1 MNTFK
6 PYGLPRRAALW
17 GAVAL
22 ALLLTSCSSRESTA
36 APTTTTGAAVATTTA
51 SKTPEFPVDCRPQV
65 VEWLRDLE
73 DAYQGVDLTTLTWGQ
88 SKQIDATLADT
99 TDPVGSCV
107 WEPGIDQGGIR
118 TALVALAESDAPGAV
133 AFLKFSF
140 NTGDAVQAGVESDQ
154 APQTCEQATTTVVTM
169 MGDAETIDDLLFAD
183 ALSILATANTIGGLC
198 TPEEATAFSNQHEA
212 FFTPTEANP

>member
-1 MNTFK
+1 MNTFN

-17 GAVAL
+17 GSVAL
-22 ALLLTSCSSRESTA
+22 TLLLASCTSGEETA
-36 APTTTTGAAVATTTA
+36 APTTTMGAAVTTTTATTT
-51 SKTPEFPVDCRPQV
+51 PEVPVDCRPDV

-73 DAYQGVDLTTLTWGQ
+73 NAYAGVDLTKLTWGQ
-88 SKQIDATLADT
+88 SKQIDATLTNT

-107 WEPGIDQGGIR
+107 WQPDIDQDGIR
-118 TALVALAESDAPGAV
+118 TALVTLAESDAPGSV
-133 AFLKFSF
+133 PFLEFSF

-169 MGDAETIDDLLFAD
+169 MGDAQTIDDLLFAD

-198 TPEEATAFSNQHEA
+198 TPEEATTFSNQHEA
-212 FFTPTEANP
+212 FFTPAEANP

>member
-1 MNTFK
+1 MAAR
-6 PYGLPRRAALW
+6 PRRRL
-17 GAVAL
+17 
-22 ALLLTSCSSRESTA
+22 
-36 APTTTTGAAVATTTA
+36 P
-51 SKTPEFPVDCRPQV
+51 
-65 VEWLRDLE
+65 
-73 DAYQGVDLTTLTWGQ
+73 GVDLTTLTWGQ
-88 SKQIDATLADT
+88 SKQIDATLAPKSMHQRATLADT